1 MIHLTTL
8 FYSKSLYELLQ
19 SNSKRELI
27 FKQYSVKIFLIKAS
41 YIMYLLQ
48 KQYGIQEWILH
59 NKELPFIKNYCYF
72 KYHVLNRFLVLF
84 LSTLTKIKNILQ

>member
-1 MIHLTTL
+1 
-8 FYSKSLYELLQ
+8 
-19 SNSKRELI
+19 
-27 FKQYSVKIFLIKAS
+27 
-41 YIMYLLQ
+41 MYLLQ